1 MLGIRLPEE
10 TLDNWEHWAFVGS
23 TKGAYIK
30 ILRNGNEVA
39 MMEDEPTA
47 KPAFRTSPQN
57 WSVAGRRGS
66 SYTGV
71 IDELGVFK
79 EVLSDDDI
87 HSIMDNGLE
96 QTALAGADAPLGKL
110 TTIWSQIKAQ
120 D

>member
-1 MLGIRLPEE
+1 
-10 TLDNWEHWAFVGS
+10 
-23 TKGAYIK
+23 
-30 ILRNGNEVA
+30 

-71 IDELGVFK
+71 IVELGVFK

-120 D
+120 DELRERRNAIPSYESIWCSLFLRSEKELIMAGHHVWG